1 MTFSVLLAAPAVR
14 GLVEDT
20 VSKAQRFEEAGRVPV
35 LAWMDGVEFDLG
47 TLQQLRDAASLPIV
61 GPHVAAMP
69 DAHPGKGSTI
79 GSVIPT
85 KGAIVPSAVGVD
97 IGCGMVAVETQLVA
111 SGLPDTLAG
120 VRSAIE
126 KAVPH
131 GNGPGGNWRDGR
143 WPREAESHYAPL
155 APDLAA
161 LRDAD
166 DELQRATEG
175 GNEPLS
181 QLGTLGGGN
190 HFIEVCLDERDH
202 VWLMLHSGSRGIG
215 NRIGTHFIARARRRA
230 ELDGI
235 TLPQRDL
242 AWLPEGTP
250 EFESYVRA
258 VRWCQDYA
266 HRNRDVMLGQVMRAM
281 SHALSRDVVAIDA
294 AINCHHNYV
303 EQETHFGEQLWITRK
318 GAVAAFPG
326 RLGIIPGSMGA
337 KSFIVEG
344 LGNPESFMSC
354 SHGAGRRLSR
364 TRAKETIS
372 LDEHAAATR
381 HVECR
386 KDQGVLDE
394 TPGAY
399 KSIDAVMAAQADLV
413 KPLHT
418 LRQVVCVK
426 G

>member
-1 MTFSVLLAAPAVR
+1 
-14 GLVEDT
+14 
-20 VSKAQRFEEAGRVPV
+20 
-35 LAWMDGVEFDLG
+35 
-47 TLQQLRDAASLPIV
+47 
-61 GPHVAAMP
+61 
-69 DAHPGKGSTI
+69 
-79 GSVIPT
+79 
-85 KGAIVPSAVGVD
+85 
-97 IGCGMVAVETQLVA
+97 
-111 SGLPDTLAG
+111 
-120 VRSAIE
+120 
-126 KAVPH
+126 VPH

-143 WPREAESHYAPL
+143 WPRDTASRYAPI

-161 LRDAD
+161 LQDAD
-166 DELQRATEG
+166 EELRRATEG
-175 GNEPLS
+175 GNDPVC

-190 HFIEVCLDERDH
+190 HFIEVCLDERGH

-215 NRIGTHFIARARRRA
+215 NKIGTHFIARARRRA

-235 TLPQRDL
+235 TLPHRDL

-250 EFESYVRA
+250 EFASYVRA
-258 VRWCQDYA
+258 VGWCQEYA
-266 HRNRDVMLGQVMRAM
+266 HRNRDVMLGQVTRAV
-281 SHALSRDVVAIDA
+281 SQALGRDVVAIDA

-318 GAVAAFPG
+318 GAVAAFRG

-394 TPGAY
+394 TPAVY

-413 KPLHT
+413 KPIHA
-418 LRQVVCVK
+418 LRQVICVK

>member
-1 MTFSVLLAAPAVR
+1 M
-14 GLVEDT
+14 
-20 VSKAQRFEEAGRVPV
+20 SKAQRFEERGRVPV
-35 LAWMDGVEFDLG
+35 LAWMDGVPFDAG

-69 DAHPGKGSTI
+69 DAHPGKGCTI

-111 SGLPDTLAG
+111 SDLPDSLAG

-126 KAVPH
+126 AAVPH
-131 GNGPGGNWRDGR
+131 GNGPGGNWKDSRA
-143 WPREAESHYAPL
+143 PRETAARYAPI
-155 APDLAA
+155 APGLAA
-161 LRDAD
+161 LRRAD
-166 DELQRATEG
+166 EELRRATEG
-175 GNEPLS
+175 TTAPVC

-190 HFIEVCLDERDH
+190 HFIEICLDERDH
-202 VWLMLHSGSRGIG
+202 VWIMLHSGSRGIG

-235 TLPQRDL
+235 ALPHRDL

-250 EFESYVRA
+250 GFESYVRA

-266 HRNRDVMLGQVMRAM
+266 HRNRDVMLGQVKR
-281 SHALSRDVVAIDA
+281 ALSRALGRDVAPIDV

-303 EQETHFGEQLWITRK
+303 EQETHFGERLWITRK

-344 LGNPESFMSC
+344 LGNADSFMSC

-372 LDEHAAATR
+372 LGEHAEATR

-386 KDQGVLDE
+386 KDRGVLDE
-394 TPGAY
+394 TPAAY